1 MNSFN
6 LVSQVWSVY
15 NSLKTSEENLQ
26 KNANILCANGSPSGT
41 SSCNSSSGGLSI
53 SGNAQLQNILSS
65 TSGTTTQAK
74 SNAPKKAMVVVNNE
88 EEAKTTN
95 LAQNSG
101 ASNQSP
107 NSTVMGL

>member
-1 MNSFN
+1 
-6 LVSQVWSVY
+6 
-15 NSLKTSEENLQ
+15 
-26 KNANILCANGSPSGT
+26 ILCANGTQSGT
-41 SSCNSSSGGLSI
+41 SSCNTSSSGGLSI

-65 TSGTTTQAK
+65 TNGTTTQAK

-101 ASNQSP
+101 PTTQSP
-107 NSTVMGL
+107 NSTVMGALNTVLQNVSNFQ